1 MPATRTAIICG
12 GGVAGLSTGIAL
24 SHSGWSVDIY
34 ERSPAIREIGAGI
47 FIKGNGLRVLESY
60 GLTKGLRKQCVILRE
75 AHVLNKDGETLQK
88 RILKEVN
95 TVWNIR
101 RDILI
106 HALLDRAVEL
116 GARVHIDST
125 VEVIAADGSAVVRG
139 RKLCSDL
146 IVAADGV
153 NSFARRDLDLNR
165 KVTLPRSGAIRLLV
179 PRTQFETADITR
191 EFWSGRLRVG
201 VAPCTRTE
209 VYSYL
214 AAPLDDSRGAHAP
227 IDAGYWA
234 AHFPLLASQGFFDRA
249 DIAGGVHHP
258 YPFVGVES
266 WSKGRVALVGDAV
279 HALPPTLGQGAG
291 LSLMNSLL
299 LSNYL
304 AQTSD
309 IPAALTAWEQDWRWV
324 SDRTQFCARHY
335 DWVTSEWPQ
344 SVYWLRNAVI
354 WGIGKSRKLNDYM
367 RVADR
372 VDASRRLLLQSAEF
386 RPAEI

>member
-12 GGVAGLSTGIAL
+12 GGVAGLSAGIAL

-106 HALLDRAVEL
+106 RVLLDRAVEL

-125 VEVIAADGSAVVRG
+125 VEVIAADGSAAVRG

-153 NSFARRDLDLNR
+153 NSVARRDLDLNR
-165 KVTLPRSGAIRLLV
+165 KVTLPKSGAIRLLV
-179 PRTQFETADITR
+179 
-191 EFWSGRLRVG
+191 
-201 VAPCTRTE
+201 
-209 VYSYL
+209 
-214 AAPLDDSRGAHAP
+214 
-227 IDAGYWA
+227 
-234 AHFPLLASQGFFDRA
+234 
-249 DIAGGVHHP
+249 
-258 YPFVGVES
+258 
-266 WSKGRVALVGDAV
+266 
-279 HALPPTLGQGAG
+279 
-291 LSLMNSLL
+291 
-299 LSNYL
+299 
-304 AQTSD
+304 
-309 IPAALTAWEQDWRWV
+309 
-324 SDRTQFCARHY
+324 
-335 DWVTSEWPQ
+335 
-344 SVYWLRNAVI
+344 
-354 WGIGKSRKLNDYM
+354 
-367 RVADR
+367 
-372 VDASRRLLLQSAEF
+372 
-386 RPAEI
+386 